1 MDFVDRVA
9 IITGADSLRGIG
21 RATAEFMARRRCNVV
36 LSGLRFENIQEIV
49 RNMKSMDFNAIGIKA
64 DIRRKDDAARMV
76 EKTINEFGKI
86 DILVN
91 NAGDSQSMTLFDMT
105 VDDWNKSLET
115 NLTGAF
121 ICSQAVLAHMK
132 ERRYG
137 RIVHVSSIAARRG
150 GGLLGGGH
158 YASAKAG
165 LIGFSKALARE
176 VAPYG
181 ITSNCV
187 IPGSCQT
194 DVGGIRL
201 EDKPVP
207 ADLPMG
213 RRGETAEVASAIAY
227 LACDYAGFITGASLD
242 VNGGAYM
249 P

>member
-1 MDFVDRVA
+1 
-9 IITGADSLRGIG
+9 
-21 RATAEFMARRRCNVV
+21 
-36 LSGLRFENIQEIV
+36 
-49 RNMKSMDFNAIGIKA
+49 
-64 DIRRKDDAARMV
+64 
-76 EKTINEFGKI
+76 
-86 DILVN
+86 
-91 NAGDSQSMTLFDMT
+91 
-105 VDDWNKSLET
+105 
-115 NLTGAF
+115 
-121 ICSQAVLAHMK
+121 MK
-132 ERRYG
+132 EKRYG